1 MAFTQTQIDNLKSLY
16 AQGVR
21 SVTVNGRGVTYGTA
35 AEMWAAILRME
46 AEVNAPT
53 IVNRPNVRRLGHKEP
68 T

>member
-1 MAFTQTQIDNLKSLY
+1 MAFTQTQIDNLKDLY

-21 SVTVNGRGVTYGTA
+21 SVTVNGRAVTYGTA

-46 AEVNAPT
+46 AEVNTPT
-53 IVNRPNVRRLGHKEP
+53 VVNRPNMRRLGHKEP